1 MAGARLACGA
11 GILILSAAPLAAQ
24 SAPPDSAATAAP
36 VYAAEQAS
44 GGAATY
50 QAFCIS
56 CHDDGYHTA
65 PKFRQKWSG
74 RSVYELFTTL
84 RATMPD
90 DNPGGLSNDDYIRV
104 LAYILKQNGVQPGM
118 DSLAVDSVRMAH
130 MRLTLPDSSR

>member
-1 MAGARLACGA
+1 MRVAFVVAL
-11 GILILSAAPLAAQ
+11 LSVSTSALAAQ
-24 SAPPDSAATAAP
+24 TADSAAVTAP
-36 VYAAEQAS
+36 VYGVDQAN

-65 PKFRQKWSG
+65 AKFRQKWSG

-104 LAYILKQNGVQPGM
+104 IAYILKQNGVRPGT
-118 DSLAVDSVRMAH
+118 DSLAVDSVRMSR
-130 MRLTLPDSSR
+130 MRLTLPDTAK